1 MRHIFTILFILLS
14 HALHAQ
20 YNFYYGNIHSHT
32 EFTDG
37 NQDSTL
43 SGVHNPAQSYAYAK
57 SSYHIDFWGISE
69 HNHYNAARN
78 PGMLLPRYAQ
88 GLSQADAANQNGTFV
103 AMFGLEW
110 GTISQGGHVVTYGSP
125 GLIGWEQNVGGQP
138 GNNYNIFC
146 AKGDFTSFW
155 PIINSQPNSFCT
167 LAHPQSGDFG
177 DLLGAAAY
185 SASADSAV
193 VGCAIRSGS
202 AFSTTNDYSDAPA
215 SLYEIEFRQAL
226 KNGYHIGPLIDH
238 DNHNTTFG
246 RTLPGRTVVL
256 ARSLDRDSILAAFRQ
271 RRFYAS
277 DDWNAQVSFTVNGTV
292 MGSLDTLYTNSVIN
306 ISVTDPDP
314 GDGVSSIRLYY
325 GVPGSAGTATTLSL
339 NSTGSSTLSYTHTT
353 TAGSDYY
360 YYAKITQADGD
371 IIWTA
376 PIWVHRML
384 SIVPVTLFSFTAT
397 PDKNDVQLNW
407 SAANEDLSSVVLE
420 YCADGISFLPV
431 SYFQP
436 QGSTGSTD
444 YYFTHRSPGARFNY
458 YRLKFLHTDGSF
470 SYSNILMAELNNLL
484 ADLKIYPNPVHD
496 ILNIIYASS
505 DNVNAVLA
513 IYDMAGRLVQMQV
526 IALSRNSRN
535 YSVNIRTLPKGSY
548 LLVIRQPNIRLADT
562 RFIKD

>member
-1 MRHIFTILFILLS
+1 MLS
-14 HALHAQ
+14 HASHAQ

-37 NQDSTL
+37 NKDSTT

-69 HNHYNAARN
+69 HNHYSFPTN

-88 GLSQADAANQNGTFV
+88 GLAQADAANQNGTFV

-110 GTISQGGHVVTYGSP
+110 GVISQGGHVVTYGSP
-125 GLIGWEQNVGGQP
+125 GLIGWEQNVGGQA

-146 AKGDFTSFW
+146 PEGDFTTYW
-155 PIINSQPNSFCT
+155 AIINAQPNSFCT
-167 LAHPQSGDFG
+167 LAHPQAGDYG
-177 DLLGAAAY
+177 DLLGASAY
-185 SASADSAV
+185 SAHADSAI
-193 VGCAIRSGS
+193 VGCAIRSGG
-202 AFSTTNDYSDAPA
+202 AFSTTNDYSDPPA
-215 SLYEIEFRQAL
+215 TLYETEFRQSL
-226 KNGYHIGPLIDH
+226 YKGYHIGPLIDH
-238 DNHNTTFG
+238 DNHYTTFG

-256 ARSLDRDSILAAFRQ
+256 SRSLNRDSISAAFRQ

-277 DDWNAQVSFTVNGTV
+277 DDWNAQVTFTVGGNIMGTI
-292 MGSLDTLYTNSVIN
+292 DTLFTNSAITV
-306 ISVTDPDP
+306 SVTDPDP
-314 GDGVSSIRLYY
+314 GDVVTNIKIYY
-325 GVPGSAGTATTLSL
+325 GVPGSGSYATIL
-339 NSTGSSTLSYTHTT
+339 NSNNNSSTISYTHTT
-353 TAGSDYY
+353 VPGNDYY
-360 YYAKITQADGD
+360 YYAKITQGDGD
-371 IIWTA
+371 IIWTS

-420 YCADGISFLPV
+420 YCADGISFLPL

-444 YYFTHRSPGARFNY
+444 YYFTHRSPGARFNH

-470 SYSNILMAELNNLL
+470 SYSNILMAELNNPL

-496 ILNIIYASS
+496 ILNISYASS
-505 DNVNAVLA
+505 GNVNAVLA
-513 IYDMAGRLVQMQV
+513 IYDMAGRLVQTQT

-535 YSVNIRTLPKGSY
+535 YSVNTRSLPKGSY
-548 LLVIRQPNIRLADT
+548 LLVISQPNIRLADT